1 MFSQI
6 LKLIDY
12 FLFIPLKIKQALED
26 YEDLID
32 LRKAKIETVNEPGV
46 SFNDVKNHSLKTRV
60 STHNQQTS
68 TSISNEYRLA
78 TK

>member
-32 LRKAKIETVNEPGV
+32 LRKAKTDTVNEPGV
-46 SFNDVKNHSLKTRV
+46 SFNDVKESLSKNK
-60 STHNQQTS
+60 S
-68 TSISNEYRLA
+68 
-78 TK
+78 

>member
-32 LRKAKIETVNEPGV
+32 LRKAKTDTVNEPGV
-46 SFNDVKNHSLKTRV
+46 SFTIVKESLSKNK
-60 STHNQQTS
+60 S
-68 TSISNEYRLA
+68 
-78 TK
+78 

>member
-46 SFNDVKNHSLKTRV
+46 PFNNVKESFSKNKS
-60 STHNQQTS
+60 
-68 TSISNEYRLA
+68 
-78 TK
+78 

>member
-32 LRKAKIETVNEPGV
+32 LGKAKTDTVNEPGV
-46 SFNDVKNHSLKTRV
+46 PFTIVKESLSKNK
-60 STHNQQTS
+60 S
-68 TSISNEYRLA
+68 
-78 TK
+78 

>member
-12 FLFIPLKIKQALED
+12 FLFIPLKIKQALKD

-46 SFNDVKNHSLKTRV
+46 SFNDVKESLSKNK
-60 STHNQQTS
+60 S
-68 TSISNEYRLA
+68 
-78 TK
+78 